1 MSKQTSKKLPK
12 NIAQM
17 VEKNNFV
24 IAIKT
29 LVAEDNISFAEAKAR
44 IDAYEKQLKQK
55 QETEQQK
62 IVNQQSKSLKTETNA
77 FNTLQNGIDKKF
89 VAEGCKK
96 PLLPY
101 WIKRVIVIVV
111 VLVILLWAF
120 WQLIK

>member
-1 MSKQTSKKLPK
+1 
-12 NIAQM
+12 M